1 VQHCIP
7 PGYERLALSTNH
19 RYCSDEPLPVD
30 LDKYIRAHQMFVTD
44 KAVKYAA
51 KTKNNNS

>member
-1 VQHCIP
+1 
-7 PGYERLALSTNH
+7 LALSPNH

-30 LDKYIRAHQMFVTD
+30 LDKYIRAHQRFVTD